1 MELQS
6 QLHTQ
11 SRELAEKQHAL
22 QMANA
27 VLKEKVDWE
36 GERSRGK
43 GGGGPAIGMEVFT
56 PPVQICTVVG
66 DTSSELTGRSG
77 HASEISWG
85 VEVSYSGM

>member
-43 GGGGPAIGMEVFT
+43 GGGETCHWEWRCLHRLSTFV
-56 PPVQICTVVG
+56 
-66 DTSSELTGRSG
+66 LL
-77 HASEISWG
+77 
-85 VEVSYSGM
+85 